1 MLRAGRLPVRQ
12 DQRVRGREQGQD
24 LAGGHVPGTQRDPG
38 TEAEAGDQRAGA
50 GQAVGELP
58 GHGERDVL
66 RGPGQGPEQD
76 VQALVRADR
85 AKKEKLGFRVGG
97 GKRHGPFRQIRRG
110 GGKGRYG
117 GRQVRRHPRDDDRD
131 VGSQLASLGGL
142 RGGVDDH
149 GVDVRQE
156 GPGQGR
162 AGREG
167 VVADEHGAGT
177 PRGQGG
183 QHRQVGR
190 HLARAHQG
198 EDDQVGGAEPAAS
211 GDPAVRAMPGQPTV
225 GARVRLSF
233 LELRSR
239 GAPRLDDDVVA
250 SGGQTAGQFG
260 GVPCATALV
269 GVGRPD

>member
-1 MLRAGRLPVRQ
+1 MR
-12 DQRVRGREQGQD
+12 
-24 LAGGHVPGTQRDPG
+24 
-38 TEAEAGDQRAGA
+38 
-50 GQAVGELP
+50 
-58 GHGERDVL
+58 

-76 VQALVRADR
+76 VEALVRADD
-85 AKKEKLGFRVGG
+85 AEKQEAAFRLGGS
-97 GKRHGPFRQIRRG
+97 KHHGPFRQIRRG
-110 GGKGRYG
+110 GGRGGYG

-167 VVADEHGAGT
+167 VVADQHGAGT
-177 PRGQGG
+177 PGGQGG

-190 HLARAHQG
+190 HLARGQQG

-211 GDPAVRAMPGQPTV
+211 GDPAVRAVPGQPTV

-233 LELRSR
+233 LELRSG
-239 GAPRLDDDVVA
+239 GAPGLDDDVVA
-250 SGGQTAGQFG
+250 CGGQTAGQFG
-260 GVPCATALV
+260 GVPCAAARV
-269 GVGRPD
+269 GVGLPISAILTQARRARRWSAGTSTPCTG